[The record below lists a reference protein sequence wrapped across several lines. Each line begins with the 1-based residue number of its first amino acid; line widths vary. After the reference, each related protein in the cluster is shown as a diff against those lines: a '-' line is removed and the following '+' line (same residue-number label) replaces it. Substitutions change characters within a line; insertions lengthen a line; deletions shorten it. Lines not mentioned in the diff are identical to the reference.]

1 MGKFREREKTG
12 FCRPGFNGNG
22 LIYAESGAEV
32 TFGIIER
39 SNYMPHEQGHMSAEM
54 EQCIR
59 NCVDCH
65 RVCLETISHCLQ
77 IGGPHA
83 APDHIK
89 LLQDC
94 VQICQDCERLAKQDN
109 DLHMQACADMCRKCA
124 ASCRAM
130 AA

>member
-1 MGKFREREKTG
+1 
-12 FCRPGFNGNG
+12 
-22 LIYAESGAEV
+22 
-32 TFGIIER
+32 
-39 SNYMPHEQGHMSAEM
+39 MPHEQGHMSAEM

-94 VQICQDCERLAKQDN
+94 VQICQTSADFMIRGSQFHNRTCGACAEICEACAQDCERLAKQDN